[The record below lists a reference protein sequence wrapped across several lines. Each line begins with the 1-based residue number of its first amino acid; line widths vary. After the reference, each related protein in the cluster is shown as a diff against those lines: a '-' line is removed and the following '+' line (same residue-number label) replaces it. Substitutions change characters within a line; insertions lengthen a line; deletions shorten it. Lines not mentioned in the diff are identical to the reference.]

1 MRVVNWYKETD
12 AIETCKGLDVLNS
25 TAVDAWVQ
33 ETVNQTLTMGQVSS
47 IGLSRLRIEL
57 TSLSLCTQDGLL
69 FDIEGTRH
77 GCWDYPNLT
86 RALIKAADAMHA
98 ANPASLVLCK
108 RCLLCSDLG
117 ARADACVL
125 RRLEP

>member
-1 MRVVNWYKETD
+1 MVNWYKETD
-12 AIETCKGLDVLNS
+12 EIETCKGLDVLNS
-25 TAVDAWVQ
+25 TAVDAWVR

-47 IGLSRLRIEL
+47 IESRLLIEL
-57 TSLSLCTQDGLL
+57 TSLTLCTQDGLL

-117 ARADACVL
+117 AWCADACVL